1 MKEKT
6 VSPTT
11 LENVQFDEFGRYEVP
26 SIVADEE
33 LDLVAGGMT
42 IIGQINIGYCPPG
55 TPPTP
60 PTPPKPNRT
69 CGEDGDDDYEQD

>member
-1 MKEKT
+1 MKAKT
-6 VSPTT
+6 TFPVVMGD
-11 LENVQFDEFGRYEVP
+11 VQFDEFGRYDIAE
-26 SIVADEE
+26 IVMDEE
-33 LDLVAGGMT
+33 LDIVSGGVT
-42 IIGQINIGYCPPG
+42 IIGQINVGYCPS